1 MEKLKMGR
9 YNSYFSVKSF
19 SRKNFVKVISQ
30 KFSTPFQGCRSTL
43 CELIGVVVTQEI
55 DEDIIGIG
63 PLFVNPKYQV

>member
-1 MEKLKMGR
+1 MGR

-19 SRKNFVKVISQ
+19 SRNFFREITR

>member
-1 MEKLKMGR
+1 MGR

-19 SRKNFVKVISQ
+19 SRKFFHEID
-30 KFSTPFQGCRSTL
+30 FTEISTPFQGCRSTL

-63 PLFVNPKYQV
+63 PLFVNPKFQV